1 LAFGGLGA
9 ALGGNPTAAAGADA
23 LAFGVGAAL
32 GGNPTAAGGADAL
45 AFGGFGAALGGNPTA
60 AGGADALAF
69 GDFGAKICDARDG
82 EALASD
88 FELLALGKSRSLN
101 YHSNSLSVF
110 TEKSLVSAHYFLLPW
125 L

>member
-1 LAFGGLGA
+1 LAFGGLGAALGGNSTAAGDADALAFGGLGA

-23 LAFGVGAAL
+23 LAFGV
-32 GGNPTAAGGADAL
+32 
-45 AFGGFGAALGGNPTA
+45 GAALGGNPTA